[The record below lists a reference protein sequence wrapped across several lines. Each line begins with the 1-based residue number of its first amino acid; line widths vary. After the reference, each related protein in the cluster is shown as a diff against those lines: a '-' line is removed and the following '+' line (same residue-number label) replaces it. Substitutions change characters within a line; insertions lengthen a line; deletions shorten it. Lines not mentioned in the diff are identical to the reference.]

1 MSVGERFDH
10 ALVGWWESTDIKL
23 SGRSMTNMATVELIW
38 RSQNQALKFLLHP
51 LVPMEGLSG
60 HVVSNSIQLFIM
72 TYPRFSNF
80 LQHLLIFIG
89 WYWVYPIFRQFH
101 LVSQSLGSS
110 QRRCFQCRA
119 PSIARMTTKVDCLKA
134 EIAWQ
139 LARGTQ
145 PRQDDGKAWGW
156 FSVMLIVHIYIYTYI
171 YTYICMYYIYY
182 IYIIYIY
189 YILYIIYII
198 YILYTYIRIYIYIY
212 VYICLESDRFG
223 RLMILEEWKLYD
235 GTHLRHSIYLR
246 SGAIVLTL
254 PLHRSQSTSSLSWS
268 KAAAV

>member
-1 MSVGERFDH
+1 MEITFTFLQSIVEPWKNDGEKKGILFFWEPKKIQDDKAVFGSSLVWIWYTLRSSIYSLCPIAMFWLPDFMSVGERFDH

-23 SGRSMTNMATVELIW
+23 SGRSMTDMATVELIW

-60 HVVSNSIQLFIM
+60 HVVSNSIQLFSM

-80 LQHLLIFIG
+80 LQNLLIFIG
-89 WYWVYPIFRQFH
+89 WYWVYPIFRQIH

-156 FSVMLIVHIYIYTYI
+156 FSVMLIVHIYI
-171 YTYICMYYIYY
+171 
-182 IYIIYIY
+182 IYIP
-189 YILYIIYII
+189 
-198 YILYTYIRIYIYIY
+198 
-212 VYICLESDRFG
+212 SG
-223 RLMILEEWKLYD
+223 KL
-235 GTHLRHSIYLR
+235 T
-246 SGAIVLTL
+246 
-254 PLHRSQSTSSLSWS
+254 
-268 KAAAV
+268 